1 MVGSSQR
8 EFFLDLEGGT
18 VFSWYRDSVCSGDRT
33 SYDSCVRLRL
43 PLAWI
48 NVDSHAHAHAR
59 KQITITL
66 ARCTDPCQL
75 SSCGQLA
82 SQPAR
87 QDARTHSDSSG
98 GAPAQFSW
106 LASGGQLVEA
116 NHGSSQPAVV
126 RYLAAHR
133 VGAVSCSLSLNL
145 NSFPPMRNQCETSA
159 KPMRNPV
166 RNPLVYSFCKSI

>member
-1 MVGSSQR
+1 MDQCG
-8 EFFLDLEGGT
+8 FPCT
-18 VFSWYRDSVCSGDRT
+18 
-33 SYDSCVRLRL
+33 
-43 PLAWI
+43 
-48 NVDSHAHAHAR
+48 AHAR

-87 QDARTHSDSSG
+87 QDARAHSDSSG

-159 KPMRNPV
+159 KPMRNQCETQCETHCEPPLSIHFV
-166 RNPLVYSFCKSI
+166 RAIDFSMAFFEKGTSL